1 MIYVKMELKDINID
15 IKKLIEYYNFI
26 NLFGI
31 IDSYPKI
38 ADYKILNEN

>member
-1 MIYVKMELKDINID
+1 MIYVKIELKDININID

-38 ADYKILNEN
+38 TELNDN

>member
-1 MIYVKMELKDINID
+1 MIYVKIELKDIN

-31 IDSYPKI
+31 IGSYPKI
-38 ADYKILNEN
+38 TDYKILNDN

>member
-1 MIYVKMELKDINID
+1 MIYVKMELKDIN

>member
-1 MIYVKMELKDINID
+1 MIYVKMELKDIN

-31 IDSYPKI
+31 VDSYPKI

>member
-1 MIYVKMELKDINID
+1 MIYVKIELKDINID
-15 IKKLIEYYNFI
+15 IKKLVEYHNFI

-38 ADYKILNEN
+38 TDYKILNDN

>member
-1 MIYVKMELKDINID
+1 MIYVNIELKDINID

-31 IDSYPKI
+31 IDNYPKI
-38 ADYKILNEN
+38 TDYKILNDN

>member
-1 MIYVKMELKDINID
+1 MIYVKIELKDIN

-31 IDSYPKI
+31 IDNYPKI
-38 ADYKILNEN
+38 TDYKILNDN

>member
-1 MIYVKMELKDINID
+1 MIYVKMELKDIN

-38 ADYKILNEN
+38 TDYKILNEN

>member
-1 MIYVKMELKDINID
+1 MIYVKMKLKDINID

-31 IDSYPKI
+31 IDSYPKNT
-38 ADYKILNEN
+38 DYKILNDN

>member
-1 MIYVKMELKDINID
+1 MIYVKIELKDINID

-31 IDSYPKI
+31 IGRYPKI
-38 ADYKILNEN
+38 TDYKILNDN